1 MNILVTGG
9 RGFIGRK
16 LITKL
21 VKEGHYVVSLD
32 RSDEKNTRVLGA
44 NYLSLDI
51 RDIKKLS
58 MPSIDVV
65 YHLAAIGV
73 DKISSF
79 DNPKKVFDNIVV
91 YTNNVIEWC
100 IKNDAKLI
108 YAGSSSKYFNLL
120 QSPYTQYKAMA
131 EDSIR
136 LYQKHYKLKADIAT
150 IYNVYGYCTQ
160 TETEVSGIIKAW
172 KEQMKEGSVKIY
184 GDGKQVKDFIHIE
197 DVVRSLYLLLDS
209 EPSTSNWHIGSGDNY
224 SVNDLFKL
232 FKENDKKLKKKFV
245 ISEDVDNSNHQ
256 LVDIKFHKQFDWV
269 ATHFLSNYI
278 KNVFKYAD

>member
-1 MNILVTGG
+1 
-9 RGFIGRK
+9 
-16 LITKL
+16 
-21 VKEGHYVVSLD
+21 
-32 RSDEKNTRVLGA
+32 
-44 NYLSLDI
+44 
-51 RDIKKLS
+51 
-58 MPSIDVV
+58 
-65 YHLAAIGV
+65 
-73 DKISSF
+73 
-79 DNPKKVFDNIVV
+79 
-91 YTNNVIEWC
+91 
-100 IKNDAKLI
+100 
-108 YAGSSSKYFNLL
+108 
-120 QSPYTQYKAMA
+120 
-131 EDSIR
+131 
-136 LYQKHYKLKADIAT
+136 
-150 IYNVYGYCTQ
+150 
-160 TETEVSGIIKAW
+160 SGIIKAW

-209 EPSTSNWHIGSGDNY
+209 KPSTSNWHIGSGDNY